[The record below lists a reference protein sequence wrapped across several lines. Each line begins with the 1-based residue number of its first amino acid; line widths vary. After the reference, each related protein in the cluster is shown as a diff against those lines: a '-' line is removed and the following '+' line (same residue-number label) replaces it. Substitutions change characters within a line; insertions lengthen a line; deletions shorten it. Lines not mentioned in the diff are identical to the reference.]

1 MEVKTN
7 SNKDKKVLLILSI
20 IAFILAIV
28 FIFEG
33 LNEINFSYNISK
45 RIPKVLAIIISAT
58 AIGISSVIFQT
69 VTENRILTPSIL
81 GLDSLYGLF
90 QTFSVFVFGTSSI
103 VMTNKNI
110 NFFIVLS
117 LMILN
122 SLILHKLMFKKRV
135 NIYLML
141 LVGTVLG
148 TFFKSL
154 STFLSVLIDPND
166 FQSLQGKLFASF
178 NNINVNILFIS
189 SVIIFILAL
198 NIFEK
203 TNLYDVVLLG
213 RDNSINLGINYEK
226 TAKTTLI
233 YVSILVSVSTALVG
247 PITFLGILVS
257 NLSYNLM
264 KSFRHKYTIV
274 CAVLLGI
281 ISLLFGQLI
290 VERILNY
297 TNTVSTIINFVGGI
311 YFIYIIIKENKK

>member
-7 SNKDKKVLLILSI
+7 SSKDKKVLLILSI

-122 SLILHKLMFKKRV
+122 SLILHRFMFKKRI

-264 KSFRHKYTIV
+264 KSFRHKYTMV

-281 ISLLFGQLI
+281 IALLFGQLI

-297 TNTVSTIINFVGGI
+297 TNTVSTIINFVGGL

>member
-122 SLILHKLMFKKRV
+122 SLILHRFMFKKRI

-264 KSFRHKYTIV
+264 KSFRHKYTMV

-281 ISLLFGQLI
+281 IALLFGQLI

-297 TNTVSTIINFVGGI
+297 TNTVSTIINFVGGL